1 MGVKVAKFGGS
12 SLATAEQFQKVKG
25 IVLADPQR
33 RYVVP
38 SAPGKRNYTDI
49 KVTDMLYTCQKEASL
64 GNSIEEMFSNIIER
78 YMDIAFEL
86 SLTID
91 LLPYLEEVKKNIEN
105 GANAAYAAS
114 RGEYLNGLLLADYLE
129 FDFIDAADVIF
140 FDDKGALESE
150 KTQQALEKCF
160 KKHKKAVIPG
170 FYGALEDGTIM
181 TFSRGGSDISGA
193 IVAAGCHADLYEN
206 WTDVSGMLVADPRL
220 VKDPKP
226 IRVITYTEL
235 RELAYMGASV
245 LHDEAIFPVRQACI
259 AINVRNTNRPN
270 EAGTMIVP
278 EGTDF
283 VDQSPITGIA
293 GRKGFVI
300 LAMEKDKMNSEI
312 GFAADALSVL
322 RDFHVSVEHIP
333 TGIDTMSLIIED
345 IQLQGKRQEVV
356 NTLMSKCQPDTLE
369 IHEDLALLAV
379 VGHGMVQRVGTSA
392 TIFDALAEND
402 INVRMIDQGSSELNI
417 IIGVENDELDHAMN
431 AIYRAFE
438 DQIVS

>member
-12 SLATAEQFQKVKG
+12 SLASAEQFQKVKG
-25 IVLADPQR
+25 IIFADPQR

-38 SAPGKRNYTDI
+38 SAPGKRNYTDV
-49 KVTDMLYTCQKEASL
+49 KVTDMLYECQKKASL
-64 GNSIEEMFSNIIER
+64 GENIDDLFSNIIER

-86 SLTID
+86 SLKID
-91 LLPYLEEVKKNIEN
+91 LLPYLEEVKENIEN

-140 FDDKGALESE
+140 FNDKGLLDSE
-150 KTQQALEKCF
+150 KTQKALEKCF
-160 KKHKKAVIPG
+160 EKHKKAVVPG
-170 FYGALEDGTIM
+170 FYGALADGTIM

-193 IVAAGCHADLYEN
+193 IVAAGCYADIYEN
-206 WTDVSGMLVADPRL
+206 WTDVSGMLVADPRM

-226 IRVITYTEL
+226 IRIITYTEL

-259 AINVRNTNRPN
+259 PINVRNTNRPN

-278 EGTDF
+278 EGTEIL
-283 VDQSPITGIA
+283 DQSPITGIA

-312 GFAADALSVL
+312 GFAADALGVL
-322 RDFHVSVEHIP
+322 RDFNVSIEHLP
-333 TGIDTMSLIIED
+333 TGIDTMSLVIED
-345 IQLQGKRQEVV
+345 VQLQGKRQEVV
-356 NTLMSKCQPDTLE
+356 NTLMNTCQPDTLE
-369 IHEDLALLAV
+369 IYENMALLAV

-392 TIFDALAEND
+392 TIFSALAQEQ
-402 INVRMIDQGSSELNI
+402 INIRMIDQGSSELNI
-417 IIGVENDELDHAMN
+417 IIGIENDELDHAMN